1 MHEHLKNSKI
11 SYLEHLKFALS
22 AGVRLIWAGV
32 ASLLHAVHPSL
43 FPGTAAKTVIDLYH
57 TRLQDH
63 PNPDY
68 QGYIKNISKPKA
80 KQDESNPR

>member
-1 MHEHLKNSKI
+1 MHEHLKNSNV

-32 ASLLHAVHPSL
+32 ASLLHGIYPGL

-57 TRLQDH
+57 NRLHDH
-63 PNPDY
+63 PNTEY
-68 QGYIKNISKPKA
+68 QDYIKNISKSKA
-80 KQDESNPR
+80 KQNESNSR